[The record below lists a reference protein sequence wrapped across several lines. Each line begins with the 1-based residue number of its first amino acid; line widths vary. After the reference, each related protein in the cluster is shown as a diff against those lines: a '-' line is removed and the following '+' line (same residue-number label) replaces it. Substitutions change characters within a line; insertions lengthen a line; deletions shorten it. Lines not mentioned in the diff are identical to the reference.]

1 MKPIISVIVPV
12 YNVQDYVSRCIKS
25 ILEQSFKNFEV
36 ILVNDGSTDNSLKI
50 CQEYENKDKRVKL
63 LSQPNQGLSAARNTG
78 LEIADGYFICFVDS
92 DDFIEK
98 DYLKLLLENIKSTDS
113 DISMCEYFLTDEK
126 GEKISIEKFNEPE
139 GIAILSG
146 KETFKYFYK
155 GNYAP
160 NVVAWNKLY
169 KASIFKTLRYKEGY
183 YFEDEFIARPLFYTA
198 KKVSILRIPLYNY
211 VQRAGS
217 IMNSSWNL
225 KQYEDRQLLYK
236 ERIRYFKNRDKAMYK
251 FAVHQYKDWIV
262 GIEYIDL
269 LKVKK
274 LKFQDDFRKYFGIR
288 SSNNLKLVLKD
299 FIGYT
304 DIRILVK
311 VKSIIQSIRYKGR
324 KHEK

>member
-169 KASIFKTLRYKEGY
+169 KVSIFKTLRYKEGY

-251 FAVHQYKDWIV
+251 FAVQQYKDWIV
-262 GIEYIDL
+262 GIEYKEL

-274 LKFQDDFRKYFGIR
+274 LKLQDDFRKYFGIR